1 MQTPYPII
9 DISNFRFSDS
19 EQLGSKKKFW
29 VIDQNNNE
37 FLFKSIMSLDKNNV
51 IQKRE
56 GEDWAEKITSEL
68 ADVLQL
74 PSAKYDLAV
83 YKGERGVISKNFL
96 REACDNPDEYE
107 LIQLILGNELIE
119 NPKRHYKYQPISRV
133 HGVMRQIIKNK
144 PLKYDSFKHIKKASD
159 FFTGYL
165 MFDVLISNQDRHC
178 ENWGLIQTAQG
189 SNHLAPSF
197 DHAASLGKSEKST
210 KRQRI
215 LYGNDPRVTMEKY
228 VSKTKSYFSRKHI
241 RCTLME
247 AYLYFAQKNKK
258 AAIAWGE
265 KLNAIDINTIERIVK
280 RVPQLIMDDLEKE
293 FTIKLLITNKAR
305 ILKEIE
311 YL

>member
-1 MQTPYPII
+1 MLPPYPII
-9 DISNFRFSDS
+9 DISNFQFSDN
-19 EQLGSKKKFW
+19 EQLGSKKKSWF
-29 VIDQNNNE
+29 IDPDGNE
-37 FLFKSIMSLDKNNV
+37 FLFKSIMSLDKNNIV
-51 IQKRE
+51 QKRE

-68 ADVLQL
+68 ANVLQL
-74 PSAKYDLAV
+74 PSAQYDLAI

-119 NPKRHYKYQPISRV
+119 NPQRHYKNQPISRV

-144 PLKYDSFKHIKKASD
+144 PLKHDSFTNIKKASD

-189 SNHLAPSF
+189 TNHLAPSF
-197 DHAASLGKSEKST
+197 DHAASLGRSENSS
-210 KRQRI
+210 KRKRI
-215 LYGNDPRVTMEKY
+215 LYGNDPRITMEKY
-228 VSKTKSYFSRKHI
+228 VTKAKSYFSRNNI

-265 KLNAIDINTIERIVK
+265 KLNAININTIKNIVM
-280 RVPQLIMDDLEKE
+280 RVPQSIMDDLEKE
-293 FTIKLLITNKAR
+293 FTIELLRTNKAR